1 MKLSMYI
8 KKWYLGTNQIS
19 PVDKTLQEMQS
30 FKVLYL
36 NMTKL

>member
-8 KKWYLGTNQIS
+8 KKWDLGTNSIS

-30 FKVLYL
+30 FNVLCL
-36 NMTKL
+36 NMTKI